1 MIPLVATGTEAYSV
15 MHIVSPL
22 SKGLAYHVMG
32 VHLAIGSSAHLAGVT
47 GAGLDEGRP
56 RL

>member
-1 MIPLVATGTEAYSV
+1 

-47 GAGLDEGRP
+47 GAGLDKGRP
-56 RL
+56 RLKQNLIVY